1 MNDDTGRT
9 YLKAMAAFWVIFGL
23 ITTFYPK
30 LMELFMS
37 ERGKDATTSFSD
49 QVWLHGGLDI
59 LSVAVLLFVLSTLQP
74 SGTILKGAALVALMP
89 TAAILYT
96 LVATPFWTPL
106 FLVPGGGCFAFAV
119 VGFVLARRHA
129 GATEATPA
137 PAA

>member
-1 MNDDTGRT
+1 MHGDTGRI
-9 YLKAMAAFWVIFGL
+9 YLKAMAIFWSVFGL

-37 ERGKDATTSFSD
+37 DRGKDATTAFSD

-59 LSVAVLLFVLSTLQP
+59 LSVAVLLFVLSTFRP
-74 SGTILKGAALVALMP
+74 TEIILKGAAVVALMP
-89 TAAILYT
+89 TAAIIYT

-106 FLVPGGGCFAFAV
+106 FLIPGVGCFAFAV
-119 VGFVLARRHA
+119 IGFVLARRYT
-129 GATEATPA
+129 GATEAAPA